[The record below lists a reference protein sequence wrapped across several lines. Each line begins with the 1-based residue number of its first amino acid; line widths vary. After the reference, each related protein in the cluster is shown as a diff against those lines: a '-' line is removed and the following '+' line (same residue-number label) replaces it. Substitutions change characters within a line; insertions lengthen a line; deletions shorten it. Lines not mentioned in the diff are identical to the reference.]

1 LKSLIFHFK
10 NNYIKKLNFI
20 VTIDGPSSSGK
31 STLAKRLAKKLSIS
45 HIDSGSIYRAVTLY
59 AIENNLFVNQKLLI
73 KKLLDGLSNS
83 NLSLKENTDGIF
95 KMYIND
101 EDVEDKIRGLKVSKY
116 VSKIAKYEE
125 IRNYVLNIQR
135 EISKNKSIVMDGRD
149 IGSFVFPNAD
159 VKFYIDASIK
169 TRSERRYNQ
178 LKEKEHN
185 ISIKEVENDL
195 LSRDKIDRTRE
206 KSPLIIPKNS
216 LIINNDNRTID
227 DVLNQMLQYTK
238 NIISKKV
245 S

>member
-1 LKSLIFHFK
+1 M
-10 NNYIKKLNFI
+10 NFI

-31 STLAKRLAKKLSIS
+31 STLAKRLAERLSIS
-45 HIDSGSIYRAVTLY
+45 HIDSGSIYRAVTLF

-73 KKLLDGLSNS
+73 KKLLNGLSNS
-83 NLSLKENTDGIF
+83 DISLKENTYGIF
-95 KMYIND
+95 KMYINGI
-101 EDVEDKIRGLKVSKY
+101 DVEDKIRGLKVSKY
-116 VSKIAKYEE
+116 VSEIAKYEK
-125 IRNYVLNIQR
+125 IRNFVLKIQR
-135 EISKNKSIVMDGRD
+135 DISKNKSIVMDGRD

-195 LSRDKIDRTRE
+195 LSRDNIDKTRE

>member
-1 LKSLIFHFK
+1 MKSLIFHFK

-195 LSRDKIDRTRE
+195 LSRDNIDRTRE

>member
-1 LKSLIFHFK
+1 M
-10 NNYIKKLNFI
+10 NFI

-73 KKLLDGLSNS
+73 KKLLNGLSNS
-83 NLSLKENTDGIF
+83 DISLKENTYGIF
-95 KMYIND
+95 KMYINGL
-101 EDVEDKIRGLKVSKY
+101 DVEDKIRGSKVSKY
-116 VSKIAKYEE
+116 VSEIAKYEK
-125 IRNYVLNIQR
+125 IRNFVLKIQR
-135 EISKNKSIVMDGRD
+135 DISKNKSIVMDGRD

-195 LSRDKIDRTRE
+195 LSRDNIDKTRE

>member
-1 LKSLIFHFK
+1 M
-10 NNYIKKLNFI
+10 NFI

-59 AIENNLFVNQKLLI
+59 ALENNFFVNQKLMVE
-73 KKLLDGLSNS
+73 KLVNSLSNS
-83 NLSLKENTDGIF
+83 DISLKENTNGIF

-101 EDVEDKIRGLKVSKY
+101 EDVEDKIRGSKVSKY
-116 VSKIAKYEE
+116 VSEIAKYEE
-125 IRNYVLNIQR
+125 IRKFVLKIQR

-169 TRSERRYNQ
+169 TRSKRRYNQ
-178 LKEKEHN
+178 LKEREQN

-195 LSRDKIDRTRE
+195 LNRDNIDKTRK

-216 LIINNDNRTID
+216 LIINNVDRTID
-227 DVLNQMLQYTK
+227 DVLNQMFKYAK
-238 NIISKKV
+238 NIIDKKMP
-245 S
+245 

>member
-1 LKSLIFHFK
+1 M
-10 NNYIKKLNFI
+10 NFI

-195 LSRDKIDRTRE
+195 LSRDNIDRTRE

>member
-1 LKSLIFHFK
+1 M
-10 NNYIKKLNFI
+10 NFI

-59 AIENNLFVNQKLLI
+59 ALENNFFVNQKLLLE
-73 KKLLDGLSNS
+73 KLVNSLSNS
-83 NLSLKENTDGIF
+83 DISLKENTNGIF

-101 EDVEDKIRGLKVSKY
+101 EDVEDKIRGSKVSKY
-116 VSKIAKYEE
+116 VSEIAKYEE
-125 IRNYVLNIQR
+125 IRKFVLKIQR

-169 TRSERRYNQ
+169 TRSKRRYNQ
-178 LKEKEHN
+178 LKEREQN

-195 LSRDKIDRTRE
+195 LNRDNIDKTRK

-216 LIINNDNRTID
+216 LIINNVDRTID
-227 DVLNQMLQYTK
+227 DVLNQMFKYAK
-238 NIISKKV
+238 NIIDKKMP
-245 S
+245 

>member
-1 LKSLIFHFK
+1 M
-10 NNYIKKLNFI
+10 NFI

-31 STLAKRLAKKLSIS
+31 STLAKRLAERLSIS

-73 KKLLDGLSNS
+73 KKLLNGLSNS
-83 NLSLKENTDGIF
+83 DISLKENTYGIF
-95 KMYIND
+95 KMYINGI
-101 EDVEDKIRGLKVSKY
+101 DVEDKIRGLKVSKY
-116 VSKIAKYEE
+116 VSEIAKYEK
-125 IRNYVLNIQR
+125 IRNFVLKIQR
-135 EISKNKSIVMDGRD
+135 DISKNKSIVMDGRD

-195 LSRDKIDRTRE
+195 LSRDNVDKTRE

>member
-1 LKSLIFHFK
+1 M
-10 NNYIKKLNFI
+10 NFI

-31 STLAKRLAKKLSIS
+31 STLAKRLAERLSIS
-45 HIDSGSIYRAVTLY
+45 HIDSGSIYRAVTLF

-73 KKLLDGLSNS
+73 KKLLNGLSNS
-83 NLSLKENTDGIF
+83 DISLKENTYGIF
-95 KMYIND
+95 KMYINGI
-101 EDVEDKIRGLKVSKY
+101 DVEDKIRGLKVSKY
-116 VSKIAKYEE
+116 VSEIAKYEK
-125 IRNYVLNIQR
+125 IRNFVLKIQR
-135 EISKNKSIVMDGRD
+135 DISKNKSIVMDGRD

-195 LSRDKIDRTRE
+195 LSRDNVDKTRE

>member
-1 LKSLIFHFK
+1 M
-10 NNYIKKLNFI
+10 NFI

-59 AIENNLFVNQKLLI
+59 AIENNFFVNQKPLI
-73 KKLLDGLSNS
+73 DKLLKGLSNS
-83 NLSLKENTDGIF
+83 DILLKENTDGIF
-95 KMYIND
+95 KIYINNQ
-101 EDVEDKIRGLKVSKY
+101 DVEHKIRGSKVSKY
-116 VSKIAKYEE
+116 VSEIAKYEE
-125 IRNYVLNIQR
+125 IRNFVLKIQR
-135 EISKNKSIVMDGRD
+135 DISKNKSLVMDGRD
-149 IGSFVFPNAD
+149 IGSFVFPDAD

-169 TRSERRYNQ
+169 TRSERRYKQ
-178 LKEKEHN
+178 LKEKEQN

-195 LSRDKIDRTRE
+195 LSRDNIDKTRE
-206 KSPLIIPKNS
+206 KSPLIIPNNS